1 MRRGEI
7 WTVAGGPYYAG
18 KPRPVVIV
26 QADWY
31 TGFDSVT
38 VCPFTSDNTHA
49 PSVRI
54 PVNPTENNGLRSP
67 SWLMPDK
74 LVTVPVVSTPEPR
87 LGSRTGRL
95 DFPECTGRSLA
106 VVRDSR
112 SRATLAELSRNIIS
126 FLNLAVRA
134 SSQHP
139 AAPTTSRR

>member
-7 WTVAGGPYYAG
+7 RTVAGGPYYAG

-54 PVNPTENNGLRSP
+54 PVSPTENNGLRSP

-74 LVTVPVVSTPEPR
+74 LVTVPRAR
-87 LGSRTGRL
+87 LGSCAGRL
-95 DFPECTGRSLA
+95 D
-106 VVRDSR
+106 
-112 SRATLAELSRNIIS
+112 RATLAELSRNIIS
-126 FLNLAVRA
+126 FLNLAERA